1 MSMGRTLRAL
11 AVLVAAVLVACVPLV
26 VTSPFY
32 LQIYTFA
39 GLNALVVVG
48 LALLFGYAGQISLG
62 HAGFVGIGA
71 YTCAYCTVT
80 LHLPWLVAIV
90 AAGALSGAGGLILAL
105 PSLRLKGHYLAMA
118 TLGFGQ
124 LMSLAFVE
132 AVGVTG
138 GVNGRG
144 GIPFPSLGPVVLR
157 SAASLFWLVWAFVGV
172 AVIVA
177 YNLTSA
183 RPGRAMRAVHG
194 SELGAQ
200 ASGVDIVS
208 VKVRTFVLSALLA
221 GLSGALYAGI
231 VGFVSPSSFTLT
243 TSIGFVAMAV
253 LGGSGSLT
261 GPLAAAV
268 LLTLVQYLDSLIP
281 GLPES
286 AASTLQTYQQDI
298 YGLAIV
304 LVVVLAPRGLAGA
317 WRRRRKGVG
326 TA

>member
-1 MSMGRTLRAL
+1 
-11 AVLVAAVLVACVPLV
+11 
-26 VTSPFY
+26 
-32 LQIYTFA
+32 
-39 GLNALVVVG
+39 
-48 LALLFGYAGQISLG
+48 
-62 HAGFVGIGA
+62 
-71 YTCAYCTVT
+71 
-80 LHLPWLVAIV
+80 
-90 AAGALSGAGGLILAL
+90 
-105 PSLRLKGHYLAMA
+105 
-118 TLGFGQ
+118 
-124 LMSLAFVE
+124 MSLVFVE

-144 GIPFPSLGPVVLR
+144 GIPFPSLGPIVLR

-221 GLSGALYAGI
+221 GLSGALYAGV

-243 TSIGFVAMAV
+243 TSIGFVAMTV